1 MRSMD
6 NFATMTATSRMLGAK
21 LRHFRDKK
29 NYTQEY
35 MAERLGVTQSTY
47 SRWEAGES
55 VPKLDALKLA
65 AEVLEVPEQQLLTS
79 EPLILTQHNA
89 MNGGYIVTQH
99 NHVPAELVE
108 KLVAQHAEHI
118 KQFETLCNRL
128 TDIIERHLAGK

>member
-1 MRSMD
+1 
-6 NFATMTATSRMLGAK
+6 
-21 LRHFRDKK
+21 
-29 NYTQEY
+29 
-35 MAERLGVTQSTY
+35 VTQSTY

-79 EPLILTQHNA
+79 EPLNSDAAQRDERWI
-89 MNGGYIVTQH
+89 IVTQH